1 MTNIEKI
8 LINGH
13 AVQGTLIDSFDSAI
27 VGVTEEEHPR
37 LVYSYNII
45 VRILK
50 NSGWTLD
57 DVDAYL
63 DGLKLLRDDDILI
76 IYTVAHLPEG

>member
-13 AVQGTLIDSFDSAI
+13 AVQGPLIDSFDSAI
-27 VGVTEEEHPR
+27 VGVTGEEHPR

-57 DVDAYL
+57 DVDAYI
-63 DGLKLLRDDDILI
+63 DGLKLLRGDDILI
-76 IYTVAHLPEG
+76 IYTVDYLPEG